1 MASGSTPHTV
11 RVAAA
16 QFFSGTDVPANV
28 ELCRRY
34 LRQAADAG
42 AKLVVLPENANR
54 VRDYTDRETCWEQSE
69 TLDGPFVTGLAET
82 ARELGIHVVVGVDL
96 RGERLP
102 DVYIASVLIGPAGT
116 VLGVHHKHVLW
127 DYEYTLFTPG
137 DEPYEV
143 FDTELGRLG
152 LLLCADGIVPE
163 TPRALAL
170 LGAEILCNSLNSRG
184 PDELRVHV
192 PLRAMENRVW
202 HVSANTVGGPADAYP
217 WMGGSQ
223 IVSPSGVRFA
233 EASEQYTQ
241 LIVAD
246 IVPSLARDKADPVTG
261 DVFARRRPDLY
272 SILGEPVADVPA
284 AALYGPADGPSE
296 PVVVAALQVS
306 HFPTSDW
313 SVTRALGQIA
323 YAGKR
328 GVRLGVLPEQFCF
341 ARGEIGQD
349 PDAAARRS
357 AEVLDRIAK
366 ACADAAVHAV
376 ANLVERD
383 GDHLYSTAY
392 LVDATGSVVHRYR
405 KTHLR
410 PDEAAWATPGDRLDV
425 VRTEVGV
432 LGLLVSDEIWVPEV
446 ARVLAVSGAEI
457 LCHPADW
464 DRDEAAT
471 VAATERAEENRVHI
485 VSSTR
490 LDSPAR
496 VGSQVLRAD
505 EFVPGAPIALMRYP
519 TAYWSRPGFEEQVAI
534 ELDLREARSKVMGF
548 HLDPL
553 ATRAPQAYGPLL
565 RGHDT

>member
-1 MASGSTPHTV
+1 MAPYSV

-16 QFFSGTDVPANV
+16 QFFSSPDVPANLA
-28 ELCRRY
+28 LCQRY

-42 AKLVVLPENANR
+42 AQLVVLPENANR
-54 VRDYTDRETCWEQSE
+54 VRDQNDRDACWQHSE
-69 TLDGPFVTGLAET
+69 SLAGEFVHGLRET
-82 ARELGIHVVVGVDL
+82 ARELGILVAVGVDL
-96 RGERLP
+96 RGEHRP
-102 DVYIASVLIGPAGT
+102 DVHIASVLIGSDGDII
-116 VLGVHHKHVLW
+116 GVHHKHVLW

-137 DEPYEV
+137 DEPYQV
-143 FDTELGRLG
+143 FDTELGRIG

-202 HVSANTVGGPADAYP
+202 HVSANTVGGPPGAYP

-223 IVSPSGVRFA
+223 IVSPSGDRLA
-233 EASEQYTQ
+233 EASEQHAE

-246 IVPSLARDKADPVTG
+246 IVPGLARDKVDPVLG

-272 SILGEPVADVPA
+272 SILGEPLAEVPV
-284 AALYGPADGPSE
+284 AALYGPAAGPAE

-306 HFPTSDW
+306 HFPTADW
-313 SVTRALGQIA
+313 SITRALGQIE
-323 YAGKR
+323 YAGRR

-341 ARGEIGQD
+341 DRGEIGQD

-376 ANLVERD
+376 ASLVERD
-383 GDHLYSTAY
+383 GDHLYSTAF

-432 LGLLVSDEIWVPEV
+432 LGLLVSDEIWVPEI

-457 LCHPADW
+457 LCHPTDW

-471 VAATERAEENRVHI
+471 VAATERAEENRVHL

-496 VGSQVLRAD
+496 VGSQIVRAD

-534 ELDLREARSKVMGF
+534 ELDLREARSKMMGRY
-548 HLDPL
+548 LDPL
-553 ATRAPQAYGPLL
+553 ATRAPLVYGPLL
-565 RGHDT
+565 R

>member
-1 MASGSTPHTV
+1 MPGTPHTV

-16 QFFSGTDVPANV
+16 QFFSGTDVAANT
-28 ELCRRY
+28 ELCLRY
-34 LRQAADAG
+34 VRQAADAG

-54 VRDYTDRETCWEQSE
+54 VRDFADRQACWAHAE
-69 TLDGPFVTGLAET
+69 TLDGSFVTALRDT
-82 ARELGIHVVVGVDL
+82 ARELAIHVVVGVDV
-96 RGERLP
+96 RGARQP
-102 DVYIASVLIGPAGT
+102 DVYIASVLIGPDGGI
-116 VLGVHHKHVLW
+116 VGVHNKHVLW

-137 DEPYEV
+137 AEPYEV
-143 FDTELGRLG
+143 FDTELGRIG

-202 HVSANTVGGPADAYP
+202 HVSANTVGGPPDAFP

-223 IVSPSGVRFA
+223 IVSPSGDRLA
-233 EASEQYTQ
+233 EASERFAE
-241 LIVAD
+241 LVVAD
-246 IVPSLARDKADPVTG
+246 IVPSLARDKVDPVSG

-272 SILGEPVADVPA
+272 SILGEPETEVPV

-296 PVVVAALQVS
+296 RVVVAALQVS

-323 YAGKR
+323 HAGRK

-357 AEVLDRIAK
+357 ADVLARLAT
-366 ACADAAVHAV
+366 ACAEASVHTV
-376 ANLVERD
+376 VNLVERD
-383 GDHLYSTAY
+383 GDHLYSTAF
-392 LVDATGSVVHRYR
+392 LLDATGSVAHRYR

-410 PDEAAWATPGDRLDV
+410 PDETPWATPGARLDV
-425 VRTEVGV
+425 VGTDVGV

-457 LCHPADW
+457 LCHPTDW

-471 VAATERAEENRVHI
+471 VAATERAEENRVHV

-490 LDSPAR
+490 LDSPAG
-496 VGSQVLRAD
+496 VGSQVVRAD

-519 TAYWSRPGFEEQVAI
+519 TAYSSRPGFEEQVAI
-534 ELDLREARSKVMGF
+534 ELDLREARSKVMGP

-553 ATRAPQAYGPLL
+553 ATRAPQLYGPLL
-565 RGHDT
+565 RTPAS